1 MRVESRAT
9 DRSVWIFLVLLLSGT
24 TTLYFNV
31 VPEMVLDWWKDPNFS
46 HGFLV
51 PIFSAYL
58 IWERR
63 ESLEVFPEGGTS
75 SAGVLLVIAA
85 MAMIVVGKVSGEFFT
100 MRSSLVVL
108 ILGLSRIVLGREGFR
123 KCLFPLAFLL
133 FMVPIPYILYDAIAF
148 PLKMIASWFGENSLN
163 LIGVPVFRDGNIIHL
178 PNIQLEV
185 ADACSGI
192 RSLMSLV
199 ALAAAASY
207 FLGLGLISGGVLLAS
222 AVPIS
227 VATNSLRILLTGILS
242 YRFGQKA
249 AEGFFHEFSGW
260 VIFIAGALLIG
271 GLGVA
276 LRKISAGYKGSGKL
290 A

>member
-1 MRVESRAT
+1 MISIGTNKT
-9 DRSVWIFLVLLLSGT
+9 DRAGWVLLALLATGT
-24 TTLYFNV
+24 ATLYLKV
-31 VPEMVLDWWKDPNFS
+31 VPDMVSDWWKDPNFS

-51 PIFSAYL
+51 PVFSAYL

-63 ESLEVFPEGGTS
+63 DTLKLFPDRDTSLAAFFF
-75 SAGVLLVIAA
+75 VIVA
-85 MAMIVVGKVSGEFFT
+85 MVMIVVGKAGSEYFT

-108 ILGLSRIVLGREGFR
+108 IFGLSRIILGREEFR

-148 PLKMIASWFGENSLN
+148 PLKMIASWFGEHSLM
-163 LIGVPVFRDGNIIHL
+163 LIGVPVFREGNIIHL

-192 RSLMSLV
+192 RSLMSLMALASVVAYFMGTGAIKGV
-199 ALAAAASY
+199 AL
-207 FLGLGLISGGVLLAS
+207 VAS

-227 VATNSLRILLTGILS
+227 VVTNSMRILITGILS

-249 AEGFFHEFSGW
+249 AEGFFHEFSGL
-260 VIFIAGALLIG
+260 VIFIVGAALIT
-271 GLGVA
+271 GLGLL
-276 LRKISAGYKGSGKL
+276 LRPRKETGSS
-290 A
+290 

>member
-1 MRVESRAT
+1 MA
-9 DRSVWIFLVLLLSGT
+9 LLAIGMI
-24 TTLYFNV
+24 TLYLKV
-31 VPEMVLDWWKDPNFS
+31 VPGMVLDWWNDPNFS

-51 PIFSAYL
+51 PVFSAYL

-63 ESLEVFPEGGTS
+63 DTLELFPDRNTSLTAVFF
-75 SAGVLLVIAA
+75 VIAA
-85 MAMIVVGKVSGEFFT
+85 MAMIVVGKAGGEYFT

-163 LIGVPVFRDGNIIHL
+163 LIGVPVYRDGNIIHL

-192 RSLMSLV
+192 RSLMSLM
-199 ALAAAASY
+199 ALASVVAY
-207 FLGLGLISGGVLLAS
+207 FMGMGAGKGAVLVAS

-227 VATNSLRILLTGILS
+227 VVTNSMRILITGILS

-260 VIFIAGALLIG
+260 VIFLAGAALIAGLGLL
-271 GLGVA
+271 
-276 LRKISAGYKGSGKL
+276 LRPRKETESS
-290 A
+290 

>member
-1 MRVESRAT
+1 MISIGTKKT
-9 DRSVWIFLVLLLSGT
+9 DRAGWVLLALLATGT
-24 TTLYFNV
+24 ATLYLKV
-31 VPEMVLDWWKDPNFS
+31 VPDMVSDWWKDPNFS

-51 PIFSAYL
+51 PVFSAYL

-63 ESLEVFPEGGTS
+63 DTLKLFPDRDTSLAAFFF
-75 SAGVLLVIAA
+75 VIVA
-85 MAMIVVGKVSGEFFT
+85 MVMIVVGKAGSEYFT

-108 ILGLSRIVLGREGFR
+108 IFGLSRIILGREEFR

-148 PLKMIASWFGENSLN
+148 PLKMIASWFGEHSLM
-163 LIGVPVFRDGNIIHL
+163 LIGVPVFREGNIIHL

-192 RSLMSLV
+192 RSLMSLMALASVVAYFMGTGAIKGV
-199 ALAAAASY
+199 AL
-207 FLGLGLISGGVLLAS
+207 VAS

-227 VATNSLRILLTGILS
+227 VVTNSMRILITGILS

-249 AEGFFHEFSGW
+249 AEGFFHEFSGL
-260 VIFIAGALLIG
+260 VIFIVGAALIT
-271 GLGVA
+271 GLGLL
-276 LRKISAGYKGSGKL
+276 LRPRKETGSS
-290 A
+290 

>member
-1 MRVESRAT
+1 MN
-9 DRSVWIFLVLLLSGT
+9 
-24 TTLYFNV
+24 TLYLTV
-31 VPEMVLDWWKDPNFS
+31 IPGMVGDWWNDPNFS

-51 PIFSAYL
+51 PVFSAYL

-63 ESLEVFPEGGTS
+63 ESLELFPERDTS
-75 SAGVLLVIAA
+75 TVGVFFVIAA
-85 MAMIVVGKVSGEFFT
+85 MAMIVVGKAGGEYFT

-108 ILGLSRIVLGREGFR
+108 ILGLFRIVLGRGGFR

-192 RSLMSLV
+192 RSLMSLM

-207 FLGLGLISGGVLLAS
+207 FLELGLFSGGVLLAS

-227 VATNSLRILLTGILS
+227 VATNSFRIFLTGILS

-260 VIFIAGALLIG
+260 VIFIAGALLVG
-271 GLGVA
+271 GLGLA
-276 LRKISAGYKGSGKL
+276 LRKISAGCRKTGTL

>member
-1 MRVESRAT
+1 MKTAT
-9 DRSVWIFLVLLLSGT
+9 KVIDPSYWVLMGLLGIGT
-24 TTLYFNV
+24 ITLYLTV
-31 VPEMVLDWWKDPNFS
+31 VPGMVADWWNDPNFS

-51 PIFSAYL
+51 PVFSAYL

-63 ESLEVFPEGGTS
+63 ESLELFPERETS
-75 SAGVLLVIAA
+75 TVGVFFVIAA
-85 MAMIVVGKVSGEFFT
+85 MAMIVVGKAGGEYFT

-123 KCLFPLAFLL
+123 KCLFPLTFLL

-148 PLKMIASWFGENSLN
+148 PLKMIASWFGEYSLT
-163 LIGVPVFRDGNIIHL
+163 LIGVPVFREGNIIYL

-192 RSLMSLV
+192 RSLMSLM
-199 ALAAAASY
+199 ALASVVAY
-207 FLGLGLISGGVLLAS
+207 FMSTRAIRGTVLVAS

-227 VATNSLRILLTGILS
+227 VVTNSMRILLTGILS

-260 VIFIAGALLIG
+260 VIFIVGAALIT
-271 GLGVA
+271 GLGLL
-276 LRKISAGYKGSGKL
+276 LRPRKETKSS
-290 A
+290 